1 MAQKESTPFCQ
12 SRFFRTSQESGPKHE
27 ALRIETAL
35 VLLALLIVALESIIV
50 SAQTHNSQ
58 RFVPEE
64 ATISSIHAAL
74 SARTVT
80 CVQVIQSYLN
90 RVNAYDHKGPALNS
104 IITVNP
110 RALDTAAQMDQLDA
124 AIVRQR
130 PLHCIP
136 VILKDNYDTAD
147 M

>member
-1 MAQKESTPFCQ
+1 M
-12 SRFFRTSQESGPKHE
+12 RF
-27 ALRIETAL
+27 RIEIALIL
-35 VLLALLIVALESIIV
+35 VLASRAV
-50 SAQTHNSQ
+50 SAQTRNAQ

-124 AIVRQR
+124 ATVRQR
-130 PLHCIP
+130 
-136 VILKDNYDTAD
+136 
-147 M
+147 